1 MERRALL
8 ESTFPF
14 VTGLGRI
21 LGHYLVFDVFF
32 MVLDVTPGVSP
43 KRQDISMWL
52 TGRGLLYDLRI
63 SCRGFTL
70 MNYIS
75 FPLNISINSVNMKKP
90 GLRYTLVDSVLQ
102 LRLERVGRV
111 RVKCEVVVDINHELT
126 TELGCMQ

>member
-1 MERRALL
+1 M

-52 TGRGLLYDLRI
+52 TGRGLLYDLGI
-63 SCRGFTL
+63 SCRGFIL
-70 MNYIS
+70 MSYIS
-75 FPLNISINSVNMKKP
+75 FPLNISIKSVNMKKP
-90 GLRYTLVDSVLQ
+90 GLRYTL
-102 LRLERVGRV
+102 RLERVSRV